1 MTEFYQT
8 INSFVE
14 PTEGTWGIQELQQD
28 SEKINF
34 IPIKA
39 IMAIITTFITFIIFS
54 DSYKWY
60 IIDWTIKT
68 VMKLINVVRQ
78 NGPYIQLLLRSR
90 YGKLQK
96 KIGIL

>member
-1 MTEFYQT
+1 
-8 INSFVE
+8 
-14 PTEGTWGIQELQQD
+14 
-28 SEKINF
+28 
-34 IPIKA
+34 
-39 IMAIITTFITFIIFS
+39 MAIITTFITFIIFS